1 MPLDEVRQA
10 LDQSLE
16 MLQDIEREE
25 NWLERLERQPSE
37 EKMLIIG
44 DLLAEVVR
52 TAYETYE
59 SLQSVRTDLMVAR
72 WETERKKGNE

>member
-1 MPLDEVRQA
+1 MPLDEVKQA

-16 MLQDIEREE
+16 MLRDIEREE

-37 EKMLIIG
+37 GKMLIIG

-52 TAYETYE
+52 TAQETYE

-72 WETERKKGNE
+72 WETERKKGND